1 LYFDDSVMERR
12 SMAHG
17 RNPGREHEGILRRVA
32 IVLSSLPSAVASELI
47 GAMPPGS
54 KEAVRQAMTT
64 LTDIDPLERHRAFHA
79 FKVSMEQQPSRNKSS
94 GSRTP
99 GSQEANGSSYG
110 ESTEISPDKPS
121 GSRVVPGDSI
131 REPSTPLNSPQP
143 NLSAPATS
151 GPAGR
156 LLFLE
161 EVDDGALLQ
170 LLGGEH
176 PQTIAVVLASISPE
190 KAGRVLPQL
199 DARTQMETL
208 RRIGRLDEFPDE
220 ALAEIA
226 EHFQQRVSRQIEQ
239 GPKAPGQSA
248 LNAILSAMPSHS
260 NPITQPSP
268 TMSSAQQP
276 GQTIDA
282 LHGSAQHTVHMHGA
296 APGVAT
302 IKTSFPTAEE
312 PKRDLAQKLRVA
324 QHTLPESNGS
334 TNLDHDLTPGQ
345 DGERNPGHESTARQT
360 FDSTDSIA
368 KHLESLSPA
377 ELCQALG
384 RVETRVAMLALC
396 GLPNHSSESALA
408 LLPKA
413 ESKKVRAAMGSLH
426 SLNLRDIDDAKE
438 AIARA
443 SVAAH
448 QHAPVAA

>member
-1 LYFDDSVMERR
+1 
-12 SMAHG
+12 MAHG
-17 RNPGREHEGILRRVA
+17 RNPEREHEGMLRRVA

-54 KEAVRQAMTT
+54 KEAVRRAMTT
-64 LTDIDPLERHRAFHA
+64 LTDIDPLERRRAFHA

-99 GSQEANGSSYG
+99 GSRAANGSSSRK
-110 ESTEISPDKPS
+110 STDEPS
-121 GSRVVPGDSI
+121 GSRIVPGDSI
-131 REPSTPLNSPQP
+131 REPSTPLNSQQP
-143 NLSAPATS
+143 NLSASATS

-156 LLFLE
+156 LFFLE
-161 EVDDGALLQ
+161 EVNDGALLQ

-190 KAGRVLPQL
+190 KAGQVLRQL
-199 DARTQMETL
+199 DARSQTDTL

-220 ALAEIA
+220 AIAEIA
-226 EHFQQRVSRQIEQ
+226 EHFQQRVSQQIEQ
-239 GPKAPGQSA
+239 GPQAPGQSA

-260 NPITQPSP
+260 HPITQPAP
-268 TMSSAQQP
+268 TMTSAQQP
-276 GQTIDA
+276 RQTIDS
-282 LHGSAQHTVHMHGA
+282 LQGSGQLAVHMHGGA
-296 APGVAT
+296 APGVT
-302 IKTSFPTAEE
+302 TSKTSFPTAEE
-312 PKRDLAQKLRVA
+312 PKRDLTQKLRVA

-334 TNLDHDLTPGQ
+334 TNLDHDATPRQ
-345 DGERNPGHESTARQT
+345 DEERNSGHESTARQT
-360 FDSTDSIA
+360 LDSTDSIA

-384 RVETRVAMLALC
+384 QVETRVAMLALC

-413 ESKKVRAAMGSLH
+413 EAKKVRAAMGSLH